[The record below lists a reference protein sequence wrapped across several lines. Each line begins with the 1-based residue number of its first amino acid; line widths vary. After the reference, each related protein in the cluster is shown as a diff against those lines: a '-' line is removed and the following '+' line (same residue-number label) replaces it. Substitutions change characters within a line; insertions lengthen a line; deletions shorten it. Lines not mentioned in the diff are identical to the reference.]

1 MLNVLPEF
9 ADSNQESPIL
19 DLTNDCFRF
28 VTGLFEVIST
38 SAPHIYHSAL
48 PLSPKTSIV
57 QKLYG
62 SYSHPLARVVQGA
75 PTSWDPSIANTR
87 LPSDIVA
94 AIWSPCS
101 RFIATARESSGEIA
115 ILDAVTL
122 EQLHTMHP
130 PEQSITW
137 KKLIFSPDGHLLTG
151 YSQSY
156 NCLVSWDLQT
166 GGLISS
172 ISTTGLCYSMSYSGC
187 GTMLGVL
194 FNGYIITTYNTI
206 SGICISSH
214 SVLESIVGEIWTH
227 GECLQFVTVESG
239 SITIWEASFASS
251 HTPTE
256 IGSLSTPSNFS
267 FDELV
272 FLPTLSRLA
281 FILQGRVLVWDAQHQ
296 KTLLDSEDVKEPK
309 NLSFSPDGYFFIC
322 ETWDSE
328 FHLWKESSD
337 GYLPHQKLLFN
348 QRRVTPVIS
357 PKGEAII
364 SFGGSVLQLFH
375 TTGSPTSPQS
385 ISTQA
390 PQHTE
395 DFLLEFS
402 PNELL
407 VAFTQWS
414 GSTVTILDVKS
425 GNPLLVIDTGVEIC
439 GMRITESSIIVVGD
453 KKIVT
458 WDLPV
463 GDPVLNT
470 REDITNSIQTTTF
483 ECSAP
488 IERPYVSISPN
499 LNYIAFGGVRSS
511 ETESPFIYD
520 MHTGKLLAATK
531 SDGYQP
537 GFTLDGDKVWC
548 ATISGKV
555 DQWAIVKDDG
565 SNVIRLEPLG
575 EDKEPLS
582 GFPWHS
588 SCGYQVTDDGWILSS
603 SGKRLLWLPHQWWPV
618 CKIDWRWSRN
628 FLALLHAGLPEV
640 VILELDV

>member
-1 MLNVLPEF
+1 
-9 ADSNQESPIL
+9 
-19 DLTNDCFRF
+19 
-28 VTGLFEVIST
+28 
-38 SAPHIYHSAL
+38 
-48 PLSPKTSIV
+48 
-57 QKLYG
+57 
-62 SYSHPLARVVQGA
+62 
-75 PTSWDPSIANTR
+75 
-87 LPSDIVA
+87 
-94 AIWSPCS
+94 
-101 RFIATARESSGEIA
+101 
-115 ILDAVTL
+115 
-122 EQLHTMHP
+122 
-130 PEQSITW
+130 
-137 KKLIFSPDGHLLTG
+137 
-151 YSQSY
+151 
-156 NCLVSWDLQT
+156 
-166 GGLISS
+166 
-172 ISTTGLCYSMSYSGC
+172 MSYSGC
-187 GTMLGVL
+187 GTMLGIL
-194 FNGYIITTYNTI
+194 FNGNIISTYNTI

-214 SVLESIVGEIWTH
+214 SVLESVAGEIWTH

-239 SITIWEASFASS
+239 SITIWEASFTSS
-251 HTPTE
+251 HAPTE
-256 IGSLSTPSNFS
+256 IGSLPTPSNFS
-267 FDELV
+267 SNALV

-281 FILQGRVLVWDAQHQ
+281 FMLPGRVLVWDAQHQ
-296 KTLLDSEDVKEPK
+296 KTLLDSGEVKDPI
-309 NLSFSPDGYFFIC
+309 NMSFSPDGCFFVC
-322 ETWDSE
+322 GTWDSE

-337 GYLPHQKLLFN
+337 GYLPHQKLLSN
-348 QRRVTPVIS
+348 QRRVNPVLS
-357 PKGEAII
+357 PNGEAII

-375 TTGSPTSPQS
+375 TTNSPTSLQS

-414 GSTVTILDVKS
+414 GTTVTVLDVKS
-425 GNPLLVIDTGVEIC
+425 GNPLLVIDTGVEVY
-439 GMRITESSIIVVGD
+439 GMRITESNIIVVGD

-463 GDPVLNT
+463 GDLVLNT

-483 ECSAP
+483 EYSAP

-499 LNYIAFGGVRSS
+499 LNYIAFGDIGSS
-511 ETESPFIYD
+511 KTESLFIYD

-531 SDGYQP
+531 QKGCQP

-548 ATISGKV
+548 ATISGEV

-575 EDKEPLS
+575 EDEEPLS

-618 CKIDWRWSRN
+618 YKIDWRWSRN
-628 FLALLHAGLPEV
+628 FLALLHDRLPEII
-640 VILELDV
+640 ILELEV